1 MKEREEKLKE
11 KDKDFESL
19 QDSYQALLVKER
31 NNNYQLQDAGEKL
44 INVSCLV

>member
-31 NNNYQLQDAGEKL
+31 NNNFQLQDAGEKL